1 MTGLLVLGILI
12 IIGIVALVT
21 YKVRSGRA
29 DKALA
34 QGRQD
39 KIQAE
44 RTEDADR
51 AAAREKKDQK

>member
-12 IIGIVALVT
+12 IIGIAALVT

-39 KIQAE
+39 RIRAEKI
-44 RTEDADR
+44 EDADR
-51 AAAREKKDQK
+51 AAAREKKNQQ